1 MSPTPHQPVLK
12 KINLPSPRNNWGEGD
27 SCWPLNRILRWGGV
41 WKRACWLEEGYKF
54 AGPLGAS
61 GLSDPLVARAKRKT
75 VSTWGG
81 AWKGRCLCPATG
93 SGKQTACCVMLP
105 PPFGPTDAKA
115 CFLSC
120 DGEEGPFITGTPPGW
135 VGFGSLSFKCL
146 LEMNF
151 FAHGMVAA
159 APLLPKHTQTRW
171 RKGGNEL
178 PWREAWSDGTAMPEP
193 CDQERGTTASS
204 SLKAM

>member
-61 GLSDPLVARAKRKT
+61 GLSDPLVARALTKRKT
-75 VSTWGG
+75 VSAWGG
-81 AWKGRCLCPATG
+81 GWPGKDDASALPQAAASRRPAVLCFSPPSDPPMQRLVSCLMMGRR
-93 SGKQTACCVMLP
+93 
-105 PPFGPTDAKA
+105 D
-115 CFLSC
+115 
-120 DGEEGPFITGTPPGW
+120 PFITGTPPGW

-146 LEMNF
+146 F
-151 FAHGMVAA
+151 
-159 APLLPKHTQTRW
+159 
-171 RKGGNEL
+171 GNEL
-178 PWREAWSDGTAMPEP
+178 FCPWDGCCSTTPPKTHANPVAKGG
-193 CDQERGTTASS
+193 QRTSLER
-204 SLKAM
+204 SLV

>member
-61 GLSDPLVARAKRKT
+61 GLSDPLVARALTKRKT
-75 VSTWGG
+75 VSAWGG
-81 AWKGRCLCPATG
+81 GVAWKGRCLCPATG

-146 LEMNF
+146 F
-151 FAHGMVAA
+151 
-159 APLLPKHTQTRW
+159 
-171 RKGGNEL
+171 GNEL
-178 PWREAWSDGTAMPEP
+178 FCPWDGCCSTTPPKTHANPVAKGG
-193 CDQERGTTASS
+193 QRTSLER
-204 SLKAM
+204 SLV